1 MNAAAADTVPT
12 LTVLQLRRST
22 WIVAA
27 LALLAGYFAFET
39 GVRFSASWIMGRPE
53 YSHGVLIPFIAGF
66 LTWQRRDAL
75 ERLPFTGSWAG
86 FALLGVGV
94 ALNLM
99 GKLSALFIIQ
109 QYSVVL
115 AFYGLVLALV
125 GTTVFRRIWVPM
137 LILLFMV
144 PLPEFVLQGL
154 SAKLQLVS
162 SQIGVW
168 VIRLFGISVF
178 LEGNVIDLGVYK
190 LQVAEACDGLRY
202 LFPLMTLGFMM
213 ACFYRAP
220 TWKRLLVFV
229 SSIPI
234 TILMNSFRIG
244 VIGVTV
250 EHWGIG
256 MAEGFLHEFQGWA
269 VFMLSFALMLALIA
283 GLSAF
288 GRDRR
293 PWRDVFALDFPAPR
307 PRDALVRQ
315 RPLPSSFVVASIL
328 LAAAAVSARLV
339 PERVEDIPQRAGF
352 VDYADRLGGWQGR
365 REPLERVYLDAL
377 KLDDY
382 LMANYGDGAGHVANV
397 YVAWY
402 DTQRAGR
409 SAHSPRTCLPGG
421 GWTMEEFSQVDLPGV
436 AFDGRPVRVNRAI
449 IQLGDSRQ
457 LVYYFFKQ
465 RHRVVTNEYLVKWYL
480 FWDSITRN
488 RTDGALVRLIM
499 PIAPGDT
506 LPAAE
511 QRLAGFAALAVPR
524 LSPHVPD

>member
-1 MNAAAADTVPT
+1 MNVAAVDAVPN
-12 LTVLQLRRST
+12 LPIFRVRPST
-22 WIVAA
+22 WIIAA
-27 LALLAGYFAFET
+27 IALLAGYFAFET

-53 YSHGVLIPFIAGF
+53 YSHGVLIPFIAAF
-66 LTWQRRDAL
+66 LVWQRREAL
-75 ERLPFTGSWAG
+75 ERLPFDGSWTG
-86 FALLGVGV
+86 FVLLAFGV

-115 AFYGLVLALV
+115 AFYGLVMAMV
-125 GTTVFRRIWVPM
+125 GTAVFRRIWVPM
-137 LILLFMV
+137 LLLLFMI
-144 PLPEFVLQGL
+144 PLPEFLLQGM

-202 LFPLMTLGFMM
+202 LFPLMTLGFMV
-213 ACFYRAP
+213 ASFYRAP
-220 TWKRLLVFV
+220 TWKRVLVFV

-269 VFMLSFALMLALIA
+269 VFMFSAALMLALMA
-283 GLSAF
+283 GLSAI
-288 GRDRR
+288 GRDRQ
-293 PWRDVFALDFPAPR
+293 PWRDAFGLEFPAAR
-307 PRDALVRQ
+307 PRDAIVRQ
-315 RPLPSSFVVASIL
+315 RPVPASFVAASAML
-328 LAAAAVSARLV
+328 VAAAVAVQLV
-339 PERVEDIPQRAGF
+339 PERVEDIPARAGF
-352 VDYADRLGGWQGR
+352 VDFADRLGGWNGR
-365 REPLERVYLDAL
+365 KEPLERVYRDAL

-382 LMANYGDGAGHVANV
+382 LMANYSDGAGHVANL

-409 SAHSPRTCLPGG
+409 STHSPRTCLPGG
-421 GWTMEEFSQVDLPGV
+421 GWAMEEFSQVDLPGI
-436 AFDGRPVRVNRAI
+436 AFEGRPLRVNRAI
-449 IQLGDSRQ
+449 IRLGDSRQ

-465 RHRVVTNEYLVKWYL
+465 RHRIVTNEYLVKWYL
-480 FWDSITRN
+480 FWDSVTRN

-499 PIAPGDT
+499 PVPPGDT
-506 LPAAE
+506 LQAAE
-511 QRLAGFAALAVPR
+511 QRLTGFAALAIPR
-524 LSPHVPD
+524 LAAHVPD